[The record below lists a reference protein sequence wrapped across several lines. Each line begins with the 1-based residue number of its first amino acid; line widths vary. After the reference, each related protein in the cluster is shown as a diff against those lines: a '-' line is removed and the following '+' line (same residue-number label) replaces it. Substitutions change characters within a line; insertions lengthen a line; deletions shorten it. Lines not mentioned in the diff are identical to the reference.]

1 MYVCKAKRTR
11 VLLPKLYEPSDEC
24 GGRMPVIFI
33 CLSLWMRRQLC
44 ILEDSL
50 QVVAPFRHQ
59 LFFFLSGTKTSAEVT
74 IKPLLFNV
82 FSSCCKGILLR
93 AFGSIPAV
101 PSRRCLSVSG
111 LMGIQNAF
119 TSAFWTDFLSF
130 FCTFS

>member
-33 CLSLWMRRQLC
+33 CLSPWMSQQIC
-44 ILEDSL
+44 IPEDSL

-59 LFFFLSGTKTSAEVT
+59 FFLLRTKSSAEVP

-82 FSSCCKGILLR
+82 FSYCCKGILLR
-93 AFGSIPAV
+93 AFGSIAAV
-101 PSRRCLSVSG
+101 PSRQCLSVSG

-130 FCTFS
+130 FCTIS